1 MHKFKGLNG
10 HSKKDKVTY
19 WHGSWRWMCWSFLLP
34 TDLWPSSLSLRF
46 IRSGSFL
53 VSYELAV
60 SECVCFK
67 LLRNC
72 TLTRWLSWISLIDHV
87 TPACLIGCHQVSS
100 SVEHSHYLFT
110 LSISSPRASSSFVV
124 DVFADPGQPMIGPM
138 RRRLPACPK
147 PMPSLVHHRVHFC
160 ASSSSIRTL
169 SFYWMRHTVV
179 FSWRLMRWNQSATS
193 MSSIWCLPFYKINSR
208 IVSDIFL
215 KICLLTF
222 KA

>member
-53 VSYELAV
+53 VSYELMV
-60 SECVCFK
+60 IECVCFK

-87 TPACLIGCHQVSS
+87 TLACLIGYHQVSS
-100 SVEHSHYLFT
+100 SVEHSHYLFIYFEHLIT
-110 LSISSPRASSSFVV
+110 EGFFFFCCWCFCWPRTADDWANATTATGVPETDAVTRTSSRPFLRLVLIDSHTVALLDASHCRIQLTFNALKSISHVHVFNLMSSF
-124 DVFADPGQPMIGPM
+124 
-138 RRRLPACPK
+138 L
-147 PMPSLVHHRVHFC
+147 
-160 ASSSSIRTL
+160 
-169 SFYWMRHTVV
+169 
-179 FSWRLMRWNQSATS
+179 
-193 MSSIWCLPFYKINSR
+193 
-208 IVSDIFL
+208 
-215 KICLLTF
+215 
-222 KA
+222 

>member
-53 VSYELAV
+53 VSYELTV

-72 TLTRWLSWISLIDHV
+72 TLTRWLN
-87 TPACLIGCHQVSS
+87 
-100 SVEHSHYLFT
+100 SVDWSRDYCVFDWL
-110 LSISSPRASSSFVV
+110 SSSFIKRRALSLFIYLLWASHHRGLLLLLLLMFLLAPDSRWLGQCDDGYRRARNRCRHSYIIASIFAPRPHRFAHCRFIGCVTLSYSV
-124 DVFADPGQPMIGPM
+124 DV
-138 RRRLPACPK
+138 
-147 PMPSLVHHRVHFC
+147 
-160 ASSSSIRTL
+160 
-169 SFYWMRHTVV
+169 
-179 FSWRLMRWNQSATS
+179 
-193 MSSIWCLPFYKINSR
+193 
-208 IVSDIFL
+208 
-215 KICLLTF
+215 
-222 KA
+222 